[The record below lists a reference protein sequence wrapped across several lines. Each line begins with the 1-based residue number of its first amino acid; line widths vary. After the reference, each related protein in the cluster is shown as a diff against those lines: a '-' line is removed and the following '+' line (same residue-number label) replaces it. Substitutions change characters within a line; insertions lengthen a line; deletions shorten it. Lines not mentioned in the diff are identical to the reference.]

1 MAWEVALAVGGSLT
15 GVAVVV
21 ALVVVV
27 AMCTVSR
34 HHCNKNGQL
43 MKSLTIKFT
52 EGPYTPSKSLTISRL
67 TN

>member
-34 HHCNKNGQL
+34 HRVTKMLN
-43 MKSLTIKFT
+43 
-52 EGPYTPSKSLTISRL
+52 
-67 TN
+67 

>member
-1 MAWEVALAVGGSLT
+1 MTVVHRQPAVMAWEVALAVGGSLT

-34 HHCNKNGQL
+34 HNCKQNNTQL
-43 MKSLTIKFT
+43 MYSFTITFT
-52 EGPYTPSKSLTISRL
+52 EKAST
-67 TN
+67 

>member
-21 ALVVVV
+21 ALVMVV

-34 HHCNKNGQL
+34 HRCKQKYAQL
-43 MKSLTIKFT
+43 NTLLILQKS
-52 EGPYTPSKSLTISRL
+52 PPPTPVGKKKTYY
-67 TN
+67 